1 MALTNTTM
9 GENMNNEQD
18 NHNEEAFE
26 NKLMQVI
33 ANLSQFLGEDDKV
46 VEFLKCH
53 FRLADNQTKINTL
66 QAQIRDL
73 ERLNYEK
80 IRKLEE
86 ENTTL
91 LLLIDEFLK

>member
-1 MALTNTTM
+1 M
-9 GENMNNEQD
+9 GENMKSEKINNSEI
-18 NHNEEAFE
+18 EFE
-26 NKLMQVI
+26 KKLMQVI
-33 ANLSQFLGEDDKV
+33 DNLSQILGEDDKV

-53 FRLADNQTKINTL
+53 FRLADNQAKIQTL

-91 LLLIDEFLK
+91 LLFIDEFLK

>member
-1 MALTNTTM
+1 M
-9 GENMNNEQD
+9 GENMNSEKID
-18 NHNEEAFE
+18 NSEIEFE
-26 NKLMQVI
+26 KKLMQVI
-33 ANLSQFLGEDDKV
+33 DNLSQILGEDDKV
-46 VEFLKCH
+46 VEFLKYH
-53 FRLADNQTKINTL
+53 FRLADNQTKIQTL

-86 ENTTL
+86 ENANF